1 MSGLKFP
8 KGEKK
13 KKECPIQQVFLEV
26 EKTGATC
33 AADMDILKNIIYLV
47 ARIGHYQ
54 KNMD

>member
-13 KKECPIQQVFLEV
+13 KKRMSHPPSILGSR
-26 EKTGATC
+26 KAGATC
-33 AADMDILKNIIYLV
+33 AADTDILKNIIYLV
-47 ARIGHYQ
+47 VRIGHYQ